1 MKYFCYTVNT
11 LLTKHVWSR
20 RLNNSLIDVF
30 LWTSTL
36 SRSIVTRKKYFLG
49 EYTAIFT
56 SRLDKNE
63 CLFALM
69 NDRLS
74 FSFKFL
80 ASGFIYQTTRILF
93 LEMNCLSLNI
103 VPWLPFVNFHFSWM
117 NLHNYSVRQ
126 IKLQVPNHYSSFK
139 FIYYSVRQIKLQVSN
154 HYSSFKFIYYSVRR
168 IKLRGWIELF
178 GKTQACYHAC
188 QK

>member
-1 MKYFCYTVNT
+1 MAFFSSSWEKWVILHFCPSEIFLLTVNT
-11 LLTKHVWSR
+11 LLTKHVSSR

-30 LWTSTL
+30 MDLHFVTIHSNAEKIF
-36 SRSIVTRKKYFLG
+36 SRRIYSHLHLTRGQERMFICTYEWMVKFFLQ
-49 EYTAIFT
+49 
-56 SRLDKNE
+56 
-63 CLFALM
+63 
-69 NDRLS
+69 
-74 FSFKFL
+74 FL

-93 LEMNCLSLNI
+93 LKMNCLSLNI

-126 IKLQVPNHYSSFK
+126 IN
-139 FIYYSVRQIKLQVSN
+139 LQVSN

-168 IKLRGWIELF
+168 IKLQGWMELVR
-178 GKTQACYHAC
+178 KTLACYHAC